1 MGLQDG
7 LLVISI
13 CVVDRKIC
21 WLLWVWVIRESTVHR
36 AEATTKMVSTTTSCR
51 TNRQLIL
58 TRNVGRVPNKWNGT
72 CEEAEVVLTKRWDR
86 EAVRQE
92 GEDREIGED
101 SREEERE
108 GGEGAHDL
116 E

>member
-1 MGLQDG
+1 M
-7 LLVISI
+7 
-13 CVVDRKIC
+13 
-21 WLLWVWVIRESTVHR
+21 
-36 AEATTKMVSTTTSCR
+36 TSCR

-108 GGEGAHDL
+108 GGEGAHEL